1 MKLKMK
7 YIKTIIL
14 FICAFAGHAQDI
26 HFSQFE
32 YSPMNLNPAL
42 VGANSPMQGIVN
54 YRNQWSRIGNPYQTI
69 GASIDGRFNENKRMK
84 KGIIAGGINFF
95 NDQAGTMN
103 VTTNIVS
110 LNLAY
115 HLILDREN
123 TLGVGLQFGF
133 GQRSISTSGAE
144 WASQNDG
151 IGFNPLMSSG
161 EDFNSPSFSYMDV
174 GAGFLYTY
182 KMKGGY
188 MTQNIQKRVNVGFA
202 AFHLNTPDYSYLD
215 NQGEQLAMRFSGFI
229 NADIGIENTR
239 GILQPGIY
247 YHRQAGHQEIM
258 FGTNYGYIIHTGSK
272 ATGFTRPIT
281 AYLGFFYRLKDA
293 AVARLMFE
301 YDLFSLGF
309 AYDINLSDLTSVTKS
324 IGGFEVFLRYNL
336 GDGGGFRNLGKINR
350 HRF

>member
-1 MKLKMK
+1 MKMR
-7 YIKTIIL
+7 YILSLIVL
-14 FICAFAGHAQDI
+14 AGALRVPAQDI

-54 YRNQWSRIGNPYQTI
+54 YRNQWSRVGNPYQTI
-69 GASIDGRFNENKRMK
+69 GASFDARFNENKRMK

-95 NDQAGTMN
+95 NDKAGTTN
-103 VTTNIVS
+103 VSTNIVS
-110 LNLAY
+110 MNLAY

-123 TLGVGLQFGF
+123 TLGIGLQGGF

-144 WASQNDG
+144 WASQYDG
-151 IGFNPLMSSG
+151 IGFNPMMSSG
-161 EDFNSPSFSYMDV
+161 EDFNSPSFSYFDV
-174 GAGFLYTY
+174 GAGMVYSY

-188 MTQNIQKRVNVGFA
+188 MTQNIQRRVNVGFA
-202 AFHLNTPDYSYLD
+202 AFHLNRPNYSFLE
-215 NQGEQLAMRFSGFI
+215 NEGEQLAMRFSGFI
-229 NADIGIENTR
+229 NADLGIENTR

-247 YHRQAGHQEIM
+247 FHRQAGHQEIM
-258 FGTNYGYIIHTGSK
+258 LGTNYGYILHTGSK

-281 AYLGFFYRLKDA
+281 AYIGFFYRFQDA

-309 AYDINLSDLTSVTKS
+309 AYDINLSDLTPVTRSV
-324 IGGFEVFLRYNL
+324 GGFELFLRYNL

-350 HRF
+350 YRF